1 MLELPVHE
9 NLPWGILVS
18 SPRLAEPLLE
28 LVGGP
33 A

>member
-9 NLPWGILVS
+9 SLPWGILVTR
-18 SPRLAEPLLE
+18 PGLAEAMLE
-28 LVGGP
+28 LVGG